1 MSERT
6 DNPPSVSAQKPRSR
20 FWPNLRLIVI
30 TAVVTSLGWV
40 FLLGYTDSAVVT
52 GSTDKVLPEA
62 LDAMPG
68 NGSMSVSSFQEVQGR
83 EPQPE
88 GMARAAGGSIR
99 IPVAGVKAAD
109 LVDTFTAPRGD
120 RLHHAL
126 DIIVP
131 QGSPV
136 LAAADGTVEKL
147 FVSEDGGNT
156 IYVRSPD
163 GARMYYYAHLLGY
176 QPGLV
181 ERAFVR
187 AGQQIGTVGAT
198 GNANPAVPHLHFQ
211 ILQVQPG
218 DPWWKGTPVNPYPI
232 LRQVR

>member
-1 MSERT
+1 MNER
-6 DNPPSVSAQKPRSR
+6 SVSPASVSGQKPKSR

-30 TAVVTSLGWV
+30 TAVVTSLGWIV
-40 FLLGYTDSAVVT
+40 LLGYTDSSVVT
-52 GSTDKVLPEA
+52 GSANQAMPEA
-62 LDAMPG
+62 ADIGEGTDEIPAA
-68 NGSMSVSSFQEVQGR
+68 SMSQR
-83 EPQPE
+83 
-88 GMARAAGGSIR
+88 RAAQEGAGAMSRVAGGAMR
-99 IPVAGVKAAD
+99 IPVAGVRAAD

-120 RLHHAL
+120 RLHNAL

-156 IYVRSPD
+156 IYLRSPD

-176 QPGLV
+176 QPGLA
-181 ERAFVR
+181 EGDFVR
-187 AGQQIGTVGAT
+187 AGQRIGSVGAT

-211 ILQVQPG
+211 ILQMQPG
-218 DPWWKGTPVNPYPI
+218 DPWWEGTPVNPYPI
-232 LRQVR
+232 LRQIR